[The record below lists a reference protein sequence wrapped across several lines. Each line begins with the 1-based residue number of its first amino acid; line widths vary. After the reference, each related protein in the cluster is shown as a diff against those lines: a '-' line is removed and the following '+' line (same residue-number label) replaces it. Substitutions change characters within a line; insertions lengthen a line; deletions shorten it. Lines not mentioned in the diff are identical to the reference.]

1 MFSWKLGW
9 DQTLNT
15 WLHWLFRRTPPSS
28 LSLLGQSEEG
38 GDDAHVEVV
47 VCPDAHDVVRI
58 LVISLN
64 RTRMYLALRSFS
76 TVKLKEKFLNLFFLN
91 SSSNALTC
99 STVRCKSYS
108 RSPDG
113 QSLAAFLYSIS
124 FCVPLWS
131 RLMWGPALVTV
142 WNTILSLSSSLHPSF
157 AHLSS
162 SSWITSLKTPWAA
175 GCWGPNLSWNY
186 NVDVQ
191 YLTTLLFT
199 CMFLTNF
206 SGSSS
211 LPVWGISWV
220 LYCSSEK
227 KKPSYSRFLVLGFL
241 VSAKC
246 DSQRFNAGHHKIQ
259 N

>member
-1 MFSWKLGW
+1 MISWKLGW

-76 TVKLKEKFLNLFFLN
+76 SVKLKEKFLFFN
-91 SSSNALTC
+91 SSSSALTC

-131 RLMWGPALVTV
+131 RLMWGSALVTV

-186 NVDVQ
+186 IVDVQ